1 MLSSALITLE
11 ISDFF
16 PQNFPFDNF
25 CFIFSSDSHD
35 FESEISFISKN
46 QITHKTLL
54 TKKDIR
60 YSIKIL
66 RNESLIGISDFIIPS
81 ILLNRKENS
90 YEKICLI
97 NMTDSTKRLLF
108 GNLSPSNNLRINV
121 KARIN
126 YIQGQGN
133 KNNKKIFSPKS
144 SGINS
149 KKNLGESSSPK
160 INNGNN
166 NYNQNSNVNN
176 ANNQNFVFNKQQIP
190 MSKKVPLMKSSLANN
205 NINNNINNN
214 NNINIGNKYNKH
226 NNINMADIM
235 LQQQQNQNLN
245 NSNSQNNNNIN
256 NNIPKNNYF
265 SKNTN
270 GIKSQNQ
277 SPPPQPPQQQE
288 DPTDTSV
295 IYPEIATP
303 IQPIDEEF
311 TEFMQKFIEKNPLE
325 QLTQFND
332 INEMMIYTKNVIDKL
347 LCYQQEYYERLKTSV
362 AVNNRLNELLMK
374 YNEKYRNIVKKV
386 HRLNEETNS
395 NDMKKDA
402 VVNVHRTEN
411 SNLKQ
416 IIPLKMKEL
425 KLYQEMCGEGIKDI
439 ILQKKGKDI
448 NNINNKDDLNNK
460 KKNVLMKLLKNCV
473 KNYGPFDS
481 LFTKENLE
489 KININEEQKKS
500 LEKIK
505 QDLNNIYQEKEEENK
520 NNNLEFV
527 ISENPDEL
535 DIKLNKYLSSI
546 YSENRLP
553 KINFTKIKENQYQYG
568 SQIVSVIEEDNV
580 IKIQYEEGSLLL
592 DNFIEINAQA
602 EEEKIMQLNQE
613 LNHE

>member
-1 MLSSALITLE
+1 MSSSALITLE

-25 CFIFSSDSHD
+25 CFIFNSDSHD
-35 FESEISFISKN
+35 LESEISYLSKN

-66 RNESLIGISDFIIPS
+66 RNDSLIGISDFIIPA
-81 ILLNRKENS
+81 INLNRKENL
-90 YEKICLI
+90 YEKICII

-108 GNLSPSNNLRINV
+108 GNLSQSNNLRINV
-121 KARIN
+121 RARIT

-133 KNNKKIFSPKS
+133 KNNKKVFSPK
-144 SGINS
+144 GINN
-149 KKNLGESSSPK
+149 KKNIGESSSPK
-160 INNGNN
+160 INGNN
-166 NYNQNSNVNN
+166 IYMNNSNNN
-176 ANNQNFVFNKQQIP
+176 NSNYVFNKQQIP
-190 MSKKVPLMKSSLANN
+190 MSKKVPIMKSSLMSN
-205 NINNNINNN
+205 NNN
-214 NNINIGNKYNKH
+214 NNINIGNRYNKH
-226 NNINMADIM
+226 NVNMADIM
-235 LQQQQNQNLN
+235 IQQQQQNLNQNIAAN
-245 NSNSQNNNNIN
+245 AENQNIN
-256 NNIPKNNYF
+256 IQKNNF
-265 SKNTN
+265 FTKNS
-270 GIKSQNQ
+270 GGKKM
-277 SPPPQPPQQQE
+277 SPNPQPEVDPQP

-295 IYPEIATP
+295 IYPEISNP

-311 TEFMQKFIEKNPLE
+311 TDFMQKFIEKNPLE

-362 AVNNRLNELLMK
+362 AMNNRLNELLMK

-395 NDMKKDA
+395 NDMKKDV
-402 VVNVHRTEN
+402 VVNAHRTEN

-416 IIPLKMKEL
+416 IIPLKIKEL
-425 KLYQEMCGEGIKDI
+425 KLYQEMCGDNIKDI
-439 ILQKKGKDI
+439 ILQKKSQDISKNKNKENDI
-448 NNINNKDDLNNK
+448 NIK

-481 LFTKENLE
+481 LFNKENIE
-489 KININEEQKKS
+489 KINLNEEQKKS

-505 QDLNNIYQEKEEENK
+505 QDAELMNSEKKEENNL

-527 ISENPDEL
+527 DSENPDNL
-535 DIKLNKYLSSI
+535 DIKLNQYLSSI

-553 KINFTKIKENQYQYG
+553 KINFKKIKDNLYQFG
-568 SQIVSVIEEDNV
+568 SQKITVIDEDNV
-580 IKIQYEEGSLLL
+580 IKIENGEGTLLL
-592 DNFIEINAQA
+592 DNFVEINAQA
-602 EEEKIMQLNQE
+602 EEEKVLKDNQE
-613 LNHE
+613 

>member
-1 MLSSALITLE
+1 MSSSALITLE

-25 CFIFSSDSHD
+25 CFIFNSDSHD
-35 FESEISFISKN
+35 LESEISYLSKN

-66 RNESLIGISDFIIPS
+66 RNDSLIGISDFIIPA
-81 ILLNRKENS
+81 INLNRKENL
-90 YEKICLI
+90 YEKICII

-108 GNLSPSNNLRINV
+108 GNLSQSNNLRINV
-121 KARIN
+121 RARIT

-133 KNNKKIFSPKS
+133 KNNKKVFSPK
-144 SGINS
+144 GINN
-149 KKNLGESSSPK
+149 KKNIGESSSPK
-160 INNGNN
+160 INGNN
-166 NYNQNSNVNN
+166 IYMNNSNNN
-176 ANNQNFVFNKQQIP
+176 NSNYIFNKQQIP
-190 MSKKVPLMKSSLANN
+190 ISKKVPIMKSSLMSN
-205 NINNNINNN
+205 NNN
-214 NNINIGNKYNKH
+214 NNINIGNRYNKH
-226 NNINMADIM
+226 NVNMADIM
-235 LQQQQNQNLN
+235 IQQQQQNLNQNIAAN
-245 NSNSQNNNNIN
+245 AENQNIN
-256 NNIPKNNYF
+256 IQKNNF
-265 SKNTN
+265 FTKNS
-270 GIKSQNQ
+270 GGKKM
-277 SPPPQPPQQQE
+277 SPNPQPEVDPQP

-295 IYPEIATP
+295 IYPEISNP

-311 TEFMQKFIEKNPLE
+311 TDFMQKFIEKNPLE

-362 AVNNRLNELLMK
+362 AMNNRLNELLMK

-395 NDMKKDA
+395 NDMRKDV
-402 VVNVHRTEN
+402 VVNAHRTEN

-416 IIPLKMKEL
+416 IIPLKIKEL
-425 KLYQEMCGEGIKDI
+425 KLYQEMCGDNIKDI
-439 ILQKKGKDI
+439 ILQKKSQDISKNKNKENDI
-448 NNINNKDDLNNK
+448 NIK

-481 LFTKENLE
+481 LFNKENIE
-489 KININEEQKKS
+489 KINLNEEQKKS

-505 QDLNNIYQEKEEENK
+505 QDAELMNSEKKEENNL

-527 ISENPDEL
+527 DSENPDNL
-535 DIKLNKYLSSI
+535 DIKLNQYLSSI

-553 KINFTKIKENQYQYG
+553 KINFKKIKDNLYQFG
-568 SQIVSVIEEDNV
+568 SQKITVIDEDNV
-580 IKIQYEEGSLLL
+580 IKIENGEGTLLL
-592 DNFIEINAQA
+592 DNFVEINAQA
-602 EEEKIMQLNQE
+602 EEEKVLKDNQE
-613 LNHE
+613 

>member
-1 MLSSALITLE
+1 MSSSALITLE

-25 CFIFSSDSHD
+25 CFIFNSDSHD
-35 FESEISFISKN
+35 LESEISYLSKN

-66 RNESLIGISDFIIPS
+66 RNDSLIGISDFIIPA
-81 ILLNRKENS
+81 INLNRKENL
-90 YEKICLI
+90 YEKICII

-108 GNLSPSNNLRINV
+108 GNLSQSNNLRINV
-121 KARIN
+121 RARIT

-133 KNNKKIFSPKS
+133 KNNKKVFSPK
-144 SGINS
+144 GINN
-149 KKNLGESSSPK
+149 KKNIGESSSPK
-160 INNGNN
+160 INGNN
-166 NYNQNSNVNN
+166 IYMNNSNNN
-176 ANNQNFVFNKQQIP
+176 NSNYVFNKQQIP
-190 MSKKVPLMKSSLANN
+190 MSKKVPIMKSSLMSNY
-205 NINNNINNN
+205 NN
-214 NNINIGNKYNKH
+214 NNINIGNRYNKH
-226 NNINMADIM
+226 NVNMADIM
-235 LQQQQNQNLN
+235 IQQQQQNLNQNIAAN
-245 NSNSQNNNNIN
+245 AENQNIN
-256 NNIPKNNYF
+256 IQKNNF
-265 SKNTN
+265 FTKNS
-270 GIKSQNQ
+270 GGKKM
-277 SPPPQPPQQQE
+277 SPNPQPEVDPQP

-295 IYPEIATP
+295 IYPEISNP

-311 TEFMQKFIEKNPLE
+311 TDFMQKFIEKNPLE

-362 AVNNRLNELLMK
+362 AMNNRLNELLMK

-395 NDMKKDA
+395 NDMRKDV
-402 VVNVHRTEN
+402 VVNAHRTEN

-416 IIPLKMKEL
+416 IIPLKIKEL
-425 KLYQEMCGEGIKDI
+425 KLYQEMCGDNIKDI
-439 ILQKKGKDI
+439 ILQKKSQDISKNKNKENDI
-448 NNINNKDDLNNK
+448 NIK

-481 LFTKENLE
+481 LFNKENIE
-489 KININEEQKKS
+489 KINLNEEQKKF

-505 QDLNNIYQEKEEENK
+505 QDAELMNSEKKEENNL

-527 ISENPDEL
+527 DSENPDNL
-535 DIKLNKYLSSI
+535 DIKLNQYLSSI

-553 KINFTKIKENQYQYG
+553 KINFKKIKDNLYQFG
-568 SQIVSVIEEDNV
+568 SQKITVIDEDNV
-580 IKIQYEEGSLLL
+580 IKIENGEGTLLL
-592 DNFIEINAQA
+592 DNFVEINAQA
-602 EEEKIMQLNQE
+602 EEEKVLKDNQE
-613 LNHE
+613 

>member
-1 MLSSALITLE
+1 MSSLALITLE

-25 CFIFSSDSHD
+25 CFIFNSDSHD
-35 FESEISFISKN
+35 LESEISYLSKN

-66 RNESLIGISDFIIPS
+66 RNDSLIGISDFIIPA
-81 ILLNRKENS
+81 INLNRKENL
-90 YEKICLI
+90 YEKICII

-108 GNLSPSNNLRINV
+108 GNLSQSNNLRINV
-121 KARIN
+121 RARIT

-133 KNNKKIFSPKS
+133 KNNKKVFSPK
-144 SGINS
+144 GINN
-149 KKNLGESSSPK
+149 KKNIGESSSPK
-160 INNGNN
+160 INGNN
-166 NYNQNSNVNN
+166 IYMNNSNNN
-176 ANNQNFVFNKQQIP
+176 NSNYVFNKQQIP
-190 MSKKVPLMKSSLANN
+190 MSKKVPIMKSSLMSN
-205 NINNNINNN
+205 NNN
-214 NNINIGNKYNKH
+214 NNINIGNRYNKH
-226 NNINMADIM
+226 NVNMADIM
-235 LQQQQNQNLN
+235 IQQQQQNLNQNIAAN
-245 NSNSQNNNNIN
+245 AENQNIN
-256 NNIPKNNYF
+256 IQKNNF
-265 SKNTN
+265 FTKNS
-270 GIKSQNQ
+270 GGKKM
-277 SPPPQPPQQQE
+277 PPNPQPEVDPQP

-295 IYPEIATP
+295 IYPEISNP

-311 TEFMQKFIEKNPLE
+311 TDFMQKFIEKNPLE

-362 AVNNRLNELLMK
+362 TMNNRLNELLMK

-395 NDMKKDA
+395 NDMRKDV
-402 VVNVHRTEN
+402 VVNAHRTEN

-416 IIPLKMKEL
+416 IIPLKIKEL
-425 KLYQEMCGEGIKDI
+425 KLYQEMCGDNIKDI
-439 ILQKKGKDI
+439 ILQKKSQDISKNKNKENDI
-448 NNINNKDDLNNK
+448 NIK

-481 LFTKENLE
+481 LFNKENIE
-489 KININEEQKKS
+489 KINLNEEQKKS

-505 QDLNNIYQEKEEENK
+505 QDAELMNSEKKEENNL

-527 ISENPDEL
+527 DSENPDNL
-535 DIKLNKYLSSI
+535 DIKLNQYLSSI

-553 KINFTKIKENQYQYG
+553 KINFKKIKDNLYQFG
-568 SQIVSVIEEDNV
+568 SQKITVIDEDNV
-580 IKIQYEEGSLLL
+580 IKIENGEGTLLL
-592 DNFIEINAQA
+592 DNFVEINAQA
-602 EEEKIMQLNQE
+602 EEEKVLKDNQE
-613 LNHE
+613 

>member
-1 MLSSALITLE
+1 MISSALITLE

-16 PQNFPFDNF
+16 PQNFPFDDF

-35 FESEISFISKN
+35 FESEIYYLSKN
-46 QITHKTLL
+46 QITHKTPL

-66 RNESLIGISDFIIPS
+66 RNDSLIGISDFIIPS
-81 ILLNRKENS
+81 ALLNRKENFF
-90 YEKICLI
+90 EKICMI

-121 KARIN
+121 RARIN
-126 YIQGQGN
+126 YIQGQTT

-144 SGINS
+144 SGINA
-149 KKNLGESSSPK
+149 KKNMAIGESSSPK

-166 NYNQNSNVNN
+166 MYNQNPNVNN
-176 ANNQNFVFNKQQIP
+176 NNFVFNKQQIP
-190 MSKKVPLMKSSLANN
+190 MSKKVPIMKSSLASNN
-205 NINNNINNN
+205 NNN
-214 NNINIGNKYNKH
+214 NNINIGNRYNKH
-226 NNINMADIM
+226 NNNAADMI
-235 LQQQQNQNLN
+235 LQQQNKNIN
-245 NSNSQNNNNIN
+245 NSNNI
-256 NNIPKNNYF
+256 NNIPKNNF
-265 SKNTN
+265 FTKNSPN
-270 GIKSQNQ
+270 ANPPIPSQ
-277 SPPPQPPQQQE
+277 PEQQE

-295 IYPEIATP
+295 IYPEISNP

-362 AVNNRLNELLMK
+362 ALNNRLNELLMK

-395 NDMKKDA
+395 NDMRKDA

-425 KLYQEMCGEGIKDI
+425 ELYQEMCGDSIKDI
-439 ILQKKGKDI
+439 ILQKKEKEKEK
-448 NNINNKDDLNNK
+448 NINNNKEINDK
-460 KKNVLMKLLKNCV
+460 KKDVLMKLLKNCIN
-473 KNYGPFDS
+473 NYGSFDS
-481 LFTKENLE
+481 LFSKESLE
-489 KININEEQKKS
+489 QFNKTEEQKKM
-500 LEKIK
+500 LENIK
-505 QDLNNIYQEKEEENK
+505 QELNKASEKEEGENK
-520 NNNLEFV
+520 MNNLEFV
-527 ISENPDEL
+527 ITENPDEL
-535 DIKLNKYLSSI
+535 DIELNKYLTSI

-553 KINFTKIKENQYQYG
+553 KINFKKISNNLYQYG
-568 SQIVSVIEEDNV
+568 SQNVSVIEEDNV
-580 IKIQYEEGSLLL
+580 IKIKYEEGTLLL

-602 EEEKIMQLNQE
+602 EEEKMMKINQD
-613 LNHE
+613 